1 MDIKYGLDKNFSAAQ
16 LEKLFLS
23 VNGVRATIP
32 SDLKRRSAIT
42 TA

>member
-23 VNGVRATIP
+23 VKWSSGQLSRAT
-32 SDLKRRSAIT
+32 
-42 TA
+42 